1 MRILVTGG
9 TGFIGSHTVAAL
21 LSDGHDVR
29 LLARRP
35 ERVDAV
41 LAPLGVSVADVVA
54 GDMTDGEAVTQALRG
69 VDAVV
74 HAAAEIG
81 VSGGTGPAGSANVD
95 GVKQVV
101 GRAVDAGL
109 DPIVYTSTIAVYLP
123 TDDPVLTLDSPLA
136 EPLSA
141 YGRAKREA
149 EVLVREWQADGA
161 PITTFVI
168 GGVYGP
174 RSPHLDGSF
183 AALMGALPTF
193 MVVTDG
199 GLGVVDVRDISRL
212 LAAAIE
218 AGRGPRRY
226 MAGGNFLTWAEWTAT
241 LSEAVGREVAAQ
253 QMTTAEMIDLGR
265 QLDRM
270 REEGHVDI
278 PLSEEAAV
286 IMAAGVP
293 TDDAATLDDLGGSWR
308 PTVETFRDAVA
319 WLVAEGHLPPGP
331 AVPGK

>member
-1 MRILVTGG
+1 MRVLVTGG

-21 LSDGHDVR
+21 LSAGHDVR
-29 LLARRP
+29 VLVRRP
-35 ERVDAV
+35 ERVETV
-41 LAPLGVSVADVVA
+41 LDPLGVSVSAVVA
-54 GDMTDGEAVTQALRG
+54 GDMTDGDSVAGALKG
-69 VDAVV
+69 CDAVV

-81 VSGGTGPAGSANVD
+81 VSGGTGPSGSANVD
-95 GVKQVV
+95 GVRQVI
-101 GRAVDAGL
+101 GQAVDAGL

-123 TDDPVLTLDSPLA
+123 TDDPLLTLDSPLA

-141 YGRAKREA
+141 YGRAKRDA
-149 EVLVREWQADGA
+149 ELLVREWQEAGA
-161 PITTFVI
+161 SITTFVI

-174 RSPHLDGSF
+174 QSPHLEGSF
-183 AALMGALPTF
+183 AALMGALQTF

-218 AGRGPRRY
+218 PGRGPRRY
-226 MAGGNFLTWAEWTAT
+226 IAGGNFLTWDEWTAA
-241 LSEAVGREVAAQ
+241 LSEAVGREVAVQ
-253 QMTTAEMIDLGR
+253 EMTTEEMIDLGR

-270 REEGHVDI
+270 REEGAVDI

-293 TDDAATLDDLGGSWR
+293 TDDAATLADLGGSWR
-308 PTVETFRDAVA
+308 TTVETFRDSVA
-319 WLVAEGHLPPGP
+319 WLVAEGHLPSEP
-331 AVPGK
+331 AGSGR